1 MAYDKH
7 EVDRA
12 VFKKVGAYLGAE
24 EVVRPTGGTTP
35 KLRSTYTTQAP
46 HRQISAAR
54 LQVFRTSKDV
64 NLVLEL

>member
-1 MAYDKH
+1 MAFDKH
-7 EVDRA
+7 EGDRA
-12 VFKKVGAYLGAE
+12 VLEKTGACLGAE

-46 HRQISAAR
+46 HRRISAAR